1 MRQVLLK
8 LRESTMKEFEDN
20 LANKREHQDF
30 RDKLRNLIDE
40 KEGHIVEV
48 NKNVCETKNHQI
60 LVKLSQE
67 MKVKMADQSYQNN
80 KKEVQRDY
88 DRIIVDYNRE
98 AKGAGKAE
106 ILGDFVSTMNKAL
119 AAMED
124 EKPKK

>member
-48 NKNVCETKNHQI
+48 NKNVCETKNH
-60 LVKLSQE
+60 
-67 MKVKMADQSYQNN
+67 
-80 KKEVQRDY
+80 
-88 DRIIVDYNRE
+88 
-98 AKGAGKAE
+98 
-106 ILGDFVSTMNKAL
+106 
-119 AAMED
+119 
-124 EKPKK
+124 

>member
-1 MRQVLLK
+1 
-8 LRESTMKEFEDN
+8 
-20 LANKREHQDF
+20 
-30 RDKLRNLIDE
+30 
-40 KEGHIVEV
+40 
-48 NKNVCETKNHQI
+48 
-60 LVKLSQE
+60 

-119 AAMED
+119 AAMEE